1 MKKQIEV
8 GYIYP
13 TQDGHGEVQILCTDL
28 TEGFSVLGIRTDK
41 HGGKHLYRCNSAGKC
56 HYESIYGGDLI
67 LPDAEPE
74 YRPWTFD
81 EVPVGAVISDAPE
94 THQITILA
102 KEIKE
107 DDVYVTLL
115 NLSVGQ
121 PLTQIIN
128 IPTDRLMEF
137 NYRVLINGTW
147 QPCGVQI

>member
-13 TQDGHGEVQILCTDL
+13 TQGGHGEVQILCTDL
-28 TEGFSVLGIRTDK
+28 TEGYSVLGIRTDK

-74 YRPWTFD
+74 YRPWLLD
-81 EVPVGAVISDAPE
+81 EVPIGAILRYKSGENHGGRFMIIAVNKGVYVSDGTRHTTPE
-94 THQITILA
+94 LLFNF
-102 KEIKE
+102 EIK
-107 DDVYVTLL
+107 
-115 NLSVGQ
+115 SRGA
-121 PLTQIIN
+121 
-128 IPTDRLMEF
+128 
-137 NYRVLINGTW
+137 W